1 MSEFQLYLELGLA
14 HILDMNAYDHIVF
27 VIALCAIYQF
37 KDWRKVLVLI
47 TAFTIGHSLTLALA
61 TLDVVVFPSQII
73 EILIPITI
81 LVTALVNVIALNKET
96 AERIPEKKGAR
107 KWFKYGL
114 ALFFGFIHGM
124 GFSNYLR
131 ALLEETDSLVMP
143 LFAFN
148 IGLEIGQIA
157 IVLGV
162 LSVAYVVISIGKA
175 KEREWNLFISGL
187 AFGIASVLLL
197 NLLVG

>member
-1 MSEFQLYLELGLA
+1 MSEFQLYTELGLA
-14 HILDMNAYDHIVF
+14 HILDMTAYDHIVF

-37 KDWRKVLVLI
+37 KDWRKVLVLV

-61 TLDVVVFPSQII
+61 TLDVVVFSSRII

-81 LVTALVNVIALNKET
+81 LITALVNVLRPSKEIAEG
-96 AERIPEKKGAR
+96 EVEKKGTR

-131 ALLEETDSLVMP
+131 ALLEESDSLVMP

-157 IVLGV
+157 IVLSI
-162 LSVAYVVISIGKA
+162 LSIAYIVISIGNAKA
-175 KEREWNLFISGL
+175 REWNLFISGL
-187 AFGIASVLLL
+187 SFGIASVLLL
-197 NLLVG
+197 NLLLG